1 MEVYPPRFVVAGRIK
16 TYPWM
21 KENLKMFVR
30 INEELTT
37 GDNKR
42 AVYTD
47 ETTNW
52 ITAYMKFNFYLS
64 LCFRSFL

>member
-1 MEVYPPRFVVAGRIK
+1 
-16 TYPWM
+16 
-21 KENLKMFVR
+21 MFVS

-52 ITAYMKFNFYLS
+52 ITAYVKFKLI
-64 LCFRSFL
+64 LCFNSYVYSV